1 MCAASGHMEKI
12 DSAWDKFTAWA
23 EKKGA
28 IGRSTV
34 FLALYYDYF
43 GLRPTE
49 KLRSDAWVTV
59 DKNEVAA
66 DDVKTKQV
74 RGRDYDLATHVGPYE
89 NLETT
94 DKVIFTEGLFG
105 INRSPSTGLV
115 IEMYKYDL
123 GSTPARKVINDIC
136 IPLKPS

>member
-1 MCAASGHMEKI
+1 MEKI

-74 RGRDYDLATHVGPYE
+74 SGRDYDLAKHVGPHE
-89 NLETT
+89 NLETP
-94 DKVIFTEGLFG
+94 DKLIFTEGLSG
-105 INRSPSTGLV
+105 INRLSSTGLV
-115 IEMYKYDL
+115 IEIHKNDP
-123 GSTPARKVINDIC
+123 GSTPAGEFINDIC